1 MSHPIERPSN
11 VAIARALCA
20 LPLITNEIDSLN
32 FENGCLE
39 EAHKHLSKEPP
50 DIQAAKSEFA
60 EGVAHAF
67 RAKHQE
73 NRPEAWLVAACAEL
87 LRDVK

>member
-1 MSHPIERPSN
+1 MNQPIERPSN
-11 VAIARALCA
+11 LAIARALCA
-20 LPLITNEIDSLN
+20 LPLVTNEIDSLN

-39 EAHKHLSKEPP
+39 EARKHLSKEPP

-67 RAKHQE
+67 RAMHKE
-73 NRPEAWLVAACAEL
+73 SRPEAWLVAACAEL